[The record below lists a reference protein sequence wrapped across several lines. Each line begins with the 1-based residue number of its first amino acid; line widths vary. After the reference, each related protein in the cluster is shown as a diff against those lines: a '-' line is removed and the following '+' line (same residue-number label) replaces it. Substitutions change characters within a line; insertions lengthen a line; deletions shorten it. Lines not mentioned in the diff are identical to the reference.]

1 MSSSGLSSALE
12 QSKQVGTVL
21 PVYSM
26 DCLVPS
32 PWCFWEMAE
41 PLGGGES
48 SRAQLGYWVVPLKGI
63 PGPGYFVLL
72 DFPVLCYHD
81 VLSSQKPKAT
91 GPSKPRT
98 EPLKL

>member
-1 MSSSGLSSALE
+1 MA
-12 QSKQVGTVL
+12 TVL

-26 DCLVPS
+26 DGLVPS
-32 PWCFWEMAE
+32 LWCFWEMAE
-41 PLGGGES
+41 PLGSGEP
-48 SRAQLGYWVVPLKGI
+48 SRAQLGHWAVPMKGI
-63 PGPGYFVLL
+63 LESQLLSVLL

-81 VLSSQKPKAT
+81 VLSSQKPKNT